1 MKRTWTIVTILLVLL
16 VVVGGCGSGRPTPT
30 LPDAAN
36 ADGAG
41 EQAHAL
47 ATEAANVIAEHEDGL
62 ATQAAATI
70 VAQTDTLA
78 TQAANVM
85 PEEGEALATQAADL
99 IEQGE
104 AALENG
110 TLPVTI
116 EPGSLAEKFATIP
129 IPSGNG
135 TVEVT
140 ITEAELNQ
148 AIATAQAAQAQT
160 GTPSLIQNPQVSFS
174 GGYIILTGAVA
185 EPINGQMTVSFSP
198 YVVNGTLQ
206 FEVTEATIGSFQVPP
221 AALQTAEQ
229 TLNSTLGT
237 AMGQLPAGTGLQ
249 SVTVGEGS
257 MTVVVVRL

>member
-1 MKRTWTIVTILLVLL
+1 MKRTVTILLILL
-16 VVVGGCGSGRPTPT
+16 VLVGGCGNGRSTPT
-30 LPDAAN
+30 VPDAAN

-41 EQAHAL
+41 EQAHIL
-47 ATEAANVIAEHEDGL
+47 ATQAANVIAEQEDGL

-70 VAQTDTLA
+70 VAQTGALA
-78 TQAANVM
+78 TQAANVIA
-85 PEEGEALATQAADL
+85 EEGEALATQAVDL
-99 IEQGE
+99 LEQGE

-129 IPSGNG
+129 LPDGDG

-174 GGYIILTGAVA
+174 GGYIILTGTVT
-185 EPINGQMTVSFSP
+185 EPINGQLTVSFSP

-206 FEVTEATIGSFQVPP
+206 FDVVKASIGNLRVPP

-229 TLNSTLGT
+229 TLNNTLGE
-237 AMGQLPAGTGLQ
+237 AMGQLPEGTALQ
-249 SVTVGEGS
+249 SVTVGEGT
-257 MTVVVVRL
+257 MTVIILHT